1 MELFHDVIGALIA
14 AGVLFGCNE
23 ARRISQ
29 QVGRMAD
36 ALASLDHRV
45 GQLERL
51 HGEGFPDGARRP
63 HDPSAIESRGDNRQG

>member
-1 MELFHDVIGALIA
+1 MEIFHDIIGALIA

-29 QVGRMAD
+29 QVARMAD

-51 HGEGFPDGARRP
+51 HGEGVSDYSRRP
-63 HDPSAIESRGDNRQG
+63 HEPAAVESRGDHR